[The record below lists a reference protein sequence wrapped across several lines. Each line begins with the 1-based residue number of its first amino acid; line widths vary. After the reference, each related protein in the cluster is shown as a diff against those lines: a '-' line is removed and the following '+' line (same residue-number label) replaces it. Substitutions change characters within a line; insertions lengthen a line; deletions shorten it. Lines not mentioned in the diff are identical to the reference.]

1 MIFSDRTCRHLG
13 RRAAGRIPA
22 MRLATWCIGG
32 INSKLRYLRHWLDSR
47 KPDVV
52 ALQKTFAATDRFP
65 GEALRQAGYESV
77 AHARDGEFRNGWGVA
92 VLVRKTLP
100 KPKIL
105 QMGLPGQRD
114 PGARFVT
121 VAVGDLEFSSV
132 YAVYGNPAANGFEG
146 AMERKMAW
154 MEQLQEHVGKRS
166 NLSGGCVLAG
176 DFNVVSDG
184 PALPRTLNCSS
195 RERDALDAVLGLGL
209 VDLYRRRHPGTG
221 TGFNYGFD
229 NHKPV
234 TARLHRIVGT
244 RVVADQLCDAW
255 VDLEYRKAV
264 EGLRDCTWP
273 QSAPV
278 IVDLSSRST

>member
-1 MIFSDRTCRHLG
+1 
-13 RRAAGRIPA
+13 

-32 INSKLRYLRHWLDSR
+32 ISSKLRYLCHWLDSR
-47 KPDVV
+47 KPDIV

-65 GEALRQAGYESV
+65 EEALRQAGYESV
-77 AHARDGEFRNGWGVA
+77 AHARDGQFRNGWGVA
-92 VLVRKTLP
+92 VLVRTTLP
-100 KPKIL
+100 KPKVL
-105 QMGLPGQRD
+105 QLGLPGQRD

-121 VAVGDLEFSSV
+121 VAVGALEFSSV
-132 YAVYGNPAANGFEG
+132 YAVYGNPDANGFEG
-146 AMERKMAW
+146 AMERKIAW
-154 MEQLQEHVGKRS
+154 MEQLQEHLGKRS
-166 NLSGGCVLAG
+166 KLSGGCVLAG

-221 TGFNYGFD
+221 TGFNYEF
-229 NHKPV
+229 NPHRPV
-234 TARLHRIVGT
+234 TSRLHRIVGT

-278 IVDLSSRST
+278 IVDLFPGSI